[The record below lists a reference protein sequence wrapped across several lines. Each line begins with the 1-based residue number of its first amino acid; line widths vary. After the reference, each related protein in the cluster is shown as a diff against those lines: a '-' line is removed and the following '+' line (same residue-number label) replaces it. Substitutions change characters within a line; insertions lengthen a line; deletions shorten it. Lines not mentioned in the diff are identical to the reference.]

1 MVVSLARPGFANL
14 QDSFAFAQTFSK
26 SSLGMLIRGQVD
38 VIWHQQFYPPVICQ
52 AVLPGITEACE
63 TANYTLT
70 GDLQS
75 LGTSIGEATES
86 AENTERYLLTAQD
99 TISMIRDELFRDYKS
114 PCDVIRLLADEYW
127 PYGAMVGK
135 HGESAMLS
143 GIIRRWPSG
152 GHANPHIDQRDIPLL
167 SNYNLVRRIGINV
180 YLETPEDGCGGEIE
194 FWHKI
199 TDEALYVSQKRSDY
213 GLDRDQLGD
222 PMCVIHPHQ
231 GDLIMF
237 DAARIHGVR
246 RVTDGSRVTAAC
258 FLGAKSTRDPLVVF
272 A

>member
-1 MVVSLARPGFANL
+1 MVASVKLDCANL
-14 QDSFAFAQTFSK
+14 QNSFTFAETLSE
-26 SSLGMLIRGQVD
+26 SSLGMLVRGQVD
-38 VIWHQQFYPPVICQ
+38 VIWHQRFYPPAVCQ
-52 AVLPGITEACE
+52 AVLPRITEACE
-63 TANYTLT
+63 AANYTLT
-70 GDLQS
+70 SDLQS

-86 AENTERYLLTAQD
+86 AQDTERYLLTAQD
-99 TISMIRDELFRDYKS
+99 TISMIRDKLFRGCQS

-135 HGESAMLS
+135 HDGRTMLS

-167 SNYNLVRRIGINV
+167 AKYNLVRRIGINV
-180 YLETPEDGCGGEIE
+180 YLETPENECGGEIE

-199 TDEALYVSQKRSDY
+199 ADEGQYESQKRSDY

-222 PMCVIHPHQ
+222 PMCVVRPRQ

-246 RVTDGSRVTAAC
+246 RVTGGSRVTAAC
-258 FLGAKSTRDPLVVF
+258 FLGVKSARDPLVVF